1 MSSKRILHI
10 ALIALALLLV
20 FLVVGRRAGW
30 VGATTGL
37 RVTVE
42 EAALRHITEMVTASG
57 KIQPVTEV
65 KISPD
70 VSGEIIELPIRE
82 GDYVQRGQLL
92 ARINPDLYESARDRV
107 EASLNTTRANLANA
121 RARSAQ
127 AQAQYINS
135 RSSYQRNQRLFEQ
148 NAISEAEYDSAH
160 AQYLVA
166 QAEVEAARQS
176 VISAEFQVK
185 SAEAALQEAEE
196 SLAKTSIFSP
206 MNGTI
211 SRLDAEIGERV
222 VGTSQFAG
230 TEIIRI
236 AHLDQM
242 EVLVDV
248 NENDIIRVNEGDTA
262 HIEVDAYFGERFQGV
277 VTAIANSAKVQGLSA
292 DQVTNFEVRIA
303 ILPASYAHL
312 QRADRPH
319 LSPFRPGM
327 SATTDIMTRQVT
339 DAISVPIQAV
349 TVRETGPGQV
359 AGADTQNDL
368 AAGDSPPNG
377 ESPKNGESPEN
388 GESPPN
394 AESPEN
400 GTRTEEDTVSDR
412 TGRPSEYVFLYV
424 DGVARQQRVRTGI
437 QDSYHIQITEGLQ
450 AGDQVITGPY
460 RLVSRTLKDGDLVE
474 ITDRAA
480 LFGE

>member
-1 MSSKRILHI
+1 MNSKRILRI
-10 ALIALALLLV
+10 ALIALALMLV

-30 VGATTGL
+30 IGTTPGL

-82 GDYVQRGQLL
+82 GDFVQRGQLL

-107 EASLNTTRANLANA
+107 EASLNTTRANLANT

-127 AQAQYINS
+127 AQAQYINA
-135 RSSYQRNQRLFEQ
+135 RANYQRNQRLFEQ
-148 NAISEAEYDSAH
+148 NAISEAEYDTAH

-166 QAEVEAARQS
+166 QADVEAARQS

-185 SAEAALQEAEE
+185 SAEASLQEAEE

-262 HIEVDAYFGERFQGV
+262 HIEVDAYFGERFLGV

-303 ILPASYAHL
+303 ILPDSYAHL
-312 QRADRPH
+312 QRDDRPH

-327 SATTDIMTRQVT
+327 SATTDIMTRQVV

-349 TVRETGPGQV
+349 TVRESGPGPT
-359 AGADTQNDL
+359 ADTTNDT
-368 AAGDSPPNG
+368 ANDTANDSEAGDRTQTNG
-377 ESPKNGESPEN
+377 SPEKADGSEKPDSAGQGN
-388 GESPPN
+388 
-394 AESPEN
+394 
-400 GTRTEEDTVSDR
+400 RREEDTVPAR
-412 TGRPSEYVFLYV
+412 AGRPAEYVFLYV
-424 DGVARQQRVRTGI
+424 DGLARQQRVRTGI

-450 AGDQVITGPY
+450 AGDMVITGPY